1 MFKNINR
8 MCVQMVSPLEKY
20 YEKFDSIE
28 DYEKI
33 AIRYNV
39 KIEGPA
45 LKPEDDPEVV
55 EILPAE
61 EGDYRTV
68 ALDVLYGDKDKAD
81 EDVAKALD
89 AGADPIDLINNA
101 LMKGMDGVSALYTK
115 GEFFLPDLMLAG
127 DAMMSGVALCEAKLG
142 HKADSKAKV
151 VCCAVQGDPH
161 DIGKNLIVMFLNAN
175 GYEPIDLGRDV
186 PHENVVAAMKE
197 HEPAMVT
204 ATALMTTTMTGFGKI
219 AALMEEE
226 GLDIPIGCGGGAVR
240 RDFVEETAH
249 CFYGVEAYH
258 TPKLADAIVDNGKSW
273 EEIRK
278 EYAEIVGEYVAAYS

>member
-1 MFKNINR
+1 MS
-8 MCVQMVSPLEKY
+8 SPLEKY

-39 KIEGPA
+39 KVEGPA

-55 EILPAE
+55 EILPKE
-61 EGDYRTV
+61 EGIKREL
-68 ALDVLYGDKDKAD
+68 ALAVLYGDKDLTDSGVK
-81 EDVAKALD
+81 KALK
-89 AGADPIDLINNA
+89 AGEDPIDLINNA

-127 DAMMSGVALCEAKLG
+127 DAMMSGVDICEKTMG

-175 GYEPIDLGRDV
+175 GYEPVDLGRDV
-186 PHENVVAAMKE
+186 PHEDVVAAIKE

-219 AALMEEE
+219 VALMEEE
-226 GLDIPIGCGGGAVR
+226 GLDVPIGCGGGAVR
-240 RDFVEETAH
+240 RDFVEETPH
-249 CFYGVEAYH
+249 TFYGVEAYH
-258 TPKLADAIVDNGKSW
+258 TPRLADAIVDDGKTW

-278 EYAEIVGEYVAAYS
+278 QYADIVGEYVAAYS

>member
-1 MFKNINR
+1 
-8 MCVQMVSPLEKY
+8 MVSPLEKY
-20 YEKFDSIE
+20 YEHFESIE

-39 KIEGPA
+39 KVEGPA

-55 EILPAE
+55 EILPSE
-61 EGDYRTV
+61 EGTKRTL
-68 ALDVLYGDKDKAD
+68 ALDVLYGDKDKTDAD
-81 EDVAKALD
+81 VEAALND
-89 AGADPIDLINNA
+89 GEDPIDLINNA

-186 PHENVVAAMKE
+186 PHETVVAALKE
-197 HEPAMVT
+197 NEPAMAT

-258 TPKLADAIVDNGKSW
+258 TPKLADAIVDDGKTW
-273 EEIRK
+273 EDIRK
-278 EYAEIVGEYVAAYS
+278 EYAAIVGEYVAAYS

>member
-61 EGDYRTV
+61 EGIKRTL
-68 ALDVLYGDKDKAD
+68 ALDVLYGDKDQTDK
-81 EDVAKALD
+81 DVAKALKE
-89 AGADPIDLINNA
+89 GEDPIDLINNA

-219 AALMEEE
+219 AAIMEEE

-240 RDFVEETAH
+240 RDFVEETPH

>member
-1 MFKNINR
+1 
-8 MCVQMVSPLEKY
+8 MVSPLEKY
-20 YEKFDSIE
+20 YDKIT

-45 LKPEDDPEVV
+45 LKPEDDPDVV
-55 EILPAE
+55 EILAQAE
-61 EGDYRTV
+61 GEVKKTL
-68 ALDVLYGDKDKAD
+68 ALDVLYGDKDKTDAD
-81 EDVAKALD
+81 VEAAL
-89 AGADPIDLINNA
+89 AGGEDPIDLINNA
-101 LMKGMDGVSALYTK
+101 LMKGMDAVSALYTK

-127 DAMMSGVALCEAKLG
+127 DAMMSGVGLCESKLG

-186 PHENVVAAMKE
+186 PNETVVEAYKE
-197 HEPAMVT
+197 HQPALAT
-204 ATALMTTTMTGFGKI
+204 ATALMTTTMTAFGKI
-219 AALMEEE
+219 AALMQEE

-240 RDFVEETAH
+240 RDFVEESVN

-258 TPKLADAIVDNGKSW
+258 TPKLADAIVDDGKTW
-273 EEIRK
+273 EDIRK
-278 EYAEIVGEYVAAYS
+278 EYADIVGEYVAAYS

>member
-1 MFKNINR
+1 MA
-8 MCVQMVSPLEKY
+8 SPLEKY
-20 YEKFDSIE
+20 YDKIT

-55 EILPAE
+55 EILSAT
-61 EGDYRTV
+61 EGAKKTL
-68 ALDVLYGDKDKAD
+68 ALDVLYGDKDKTDAD
-81 EDVAKALD
+81 VEAAIND
-89 AGADPIDLINNA
+89 GEDPIDLINNA
-101 LMKGMDGVSALYTK
+101 LMKGMDAVSALYTK
-115 GEFFLPDLMLAG
+115 GEYFLPDLMLAG
-127 DAMMSGVALCEAKLG
+127 DAMMSGVAICEAKLG

-186 PHENVVAAMKE
+186 PNETVVEAFKE
-197 HEPAMVT
+197 HQPALAT
-204 ATALMTTTMTGFGKI
+204 ATALMTTTMTAFGKI
-219 AALMEEE
+219 AALMKEE
-226 GLDIPIGCGGGAVR
+226 GLDVTIGCGGGAVR
-240 RDFVEETAH
+240 RDFVEEFEN

-258 TPKLADAIVDNGKSW
+258 TPKLADAIVDDGKTW
-273 EEIRK
+273 EDIRK
-278 EYAEIVGEYVAAYS
+278 EYAAIVGEYVAAYS

>member
-1 MFKNINR
+1 MSEA
-8 MCVQMVSPLEKY
+8 SPLEKY
-20 YEKFDSIE
+20 YKEFEDIS

-55 EILPAE
+55 EILPSE
-61 EGDYRTV
+61 EGVYRTL
-68 ALDVLYGDKDKAD
+68 ALDVLYGDKGKCDAD
-81 EDVAKALD
+81 VEAALAD
-89 AGADPIDLINNA
+89 GLDPIDLINNA

-127 DAMMSGVALCEAKLG
+127 DAMMSGVAIAEAKLG
-142 HKADSKAKV
+142 HKADTKANI
-151 VCCAVQGDPH
+151 VCCAVEGDPH
-161 DIGKNLIVMFLNAN
+161 DIGNNLICMFLNAN
-175 GYEPIDLGRDV
+175 GYNAVDLGRDI
-186 PHENVVAAMKE
+186 PHADVVKAAVENDAAF
-197 HEPAMVT
+197 VT

-219 AALMEEE
+219 VAIMQEQGVET
-226 GLDIPIGCGGGAVR
+226 PIGCGGGAVR
-240 RDFVEETAH
+240 RDFVEETPQT
-249 CFYGVEAYH
+249 FYGVEAYH
-258 TPKLADAIVDNGKSW
+258 TPKLADAIVEQGKTW